1 MTGEAHR
8 LTSRVRSGRGSHASA
23 NRAPEGRQPV
33 TAREQDFEPVWSVP
47 QGVRIALAALALVL
61 VLLALQLGFKL
72 LPEDKADLGEGILS
86 NIVMVGATVLCAL
99 RAALR
104 AEEQKGWALFAVAL
118 AVWTAGDIYYAIAFF
133 GLDEAP
139 FPSAADAAYI
149 AFYPLAYAGLVHILG
164 ARLPKLDPMVKVDG
178 LIGALAF
185 AALGAAVL
193 FPAVLATTE
202 GAPATVAV
210 NLAYPIGDLILL
222 CLVVGAFAAAGR
234 ACVGAWSWLAAGI
247 VVTALADAVY
257 LYAAA
262 RWGYVNGA
270 LLDALWPA
278 GALLIGIGAWRP
290 PIKLREASQEGWRTI
305 ALPLGFA
312 VIALAIEIY
321 GDFGDVNALALALA
335 SAAMVAVL
343 VRLAL
348 TFRENARWLRRS
360 RAEATTDALTGLANR
375 RRLMAD
381 LESHTTDYAGRR
393 LTLGLFDLDG
403 FKQYNDTFGHP
414 AGDALLSR
422 LGNRL
427 AEAVRDR
434 GRAYRVGGDEFCV
447 WAQLDGGAGIDVL
460 ERAAAALCEPGD
472 GVNVG
477 CSYGAVFLPAE
488 TTSAAEALRLADQ
501 RMYRQKYGRD
511 GSNTGQAIDVLLR
524 ALTESR
530 PELDEHLSSVALSA
544 EATARCLGLSEDE
557 VEHVRLA
564 GKLHDIGKMAIPQA
578 ILDKPGPLDE
588 EEWAFVR
595 RHTLIGERIVS
606 AAPALMPVAE
616 IIRSAHERVDGG
628 GYPDGLRGDEI
639 PLGARI
645 VAACDAF
652 DAMVSER
659 PDVPAATFAEA
670 VEELRRGAGS
680 AFDRKVVDVLCE
692 VVLEQVRG
700 SRLRQP
706 ARTQAP

>member
-1 MTGEAHR
+1 MTC
-8 LTSRVRSGRGSHASA
+8 TTRSPSSAST
-23 NRAPEGRQPV
+23 RR
-33 TAREQDFEPVWSVP
+33 
-47 QGVRIALAALALVL
+47 
-61 VLLALQLGFKL
+61 
-72 LPEDKADLGEGILS
+72 
-86 NIVMVGATVLCAL
+86 
-99 RAALR
+99 
-104 AEEQKGWALFAVAL
+104 
-118 AVWTAGDIYYAIAFF
+118 
-133 GLDEAP
+133 P
-139 FPSAADAAYI
+139 FPSVADAVYI
-149 AFYPLAYAGLVHILG
+149 AFYPLAYAGLAYILG

-193 FPAVLATTE
+193 FQVVLATTD
-202 GAPATVAV
+202 GAAATVAV
-210 NLAYPIGDLILL
+210 NLTYPIADLILL

-234 ACVGAWSWLAAGI
+234 ACVRTWSWLAAGI

-278 GALLIGIGAWRP
+278 GALLIGIGAWRA

-305 ALPLGFA
+305 ALPLGVA
-312 VIALAIEIY
+312 IIALAIEIY
-321 GDFGDVNALALALA
+321 GDFGRVNALALALA
-335 SAAMVAVL
+335 SVAMVAVL

-348 TFRENARWLRRS
+348 TFHENARVLSRS
-360 RAEATTDALTGLANR
+360 RAEAATDALTGLGNPR
-375 RRLMAD
+375 VLMAE
-381 LESHTTDYAGRR
+381 LEDHTTDHGGRR

-422 LGNRL
+422 LGRRL
-427 AEAVRDR
+427 AEVVGDR

-447 WAQLDGGAGIDVL
+447 LIPADGAAAIDVL
-460 ERAAAALCEPGD
+460 ERAAAALCEPGEA
-472 GVNVG
+472 VNVG
-477 CSYGAVFLPAE
+477 CSYGAVFVPGE
-488 TTSAAEALRLADQ
+488 TTSAPEAFRMADE
-501 RMYRQKYGRD
+501 RMYRQKYTRD
-511 GSNTGQAIDVLLR
+511 GSNTRQAIDVLLR

-530 PELDEHLSSVALSA
+530 PELDEHLRSVATSA
-544 EATARCLGLSEDE
+544 EATARRLGLSEDE
-557 VEHVRLA
+557 LEHVRLA
-564 GKLHDIGKMAIPQA
+564 GKLHDIGKMAIPEA
-578 ILDKPGPLDE
+578 ILSKSDPLDE

-606 AAPALMPVAE
+606 AAPALTPVAE
-616 IIRSAHERVDGG
+616 IIRSTHERVDGG

-639 PLGARI
+639 PLGAHI

-659 PDVPAATFAEA
+659 PYSPTATATEA

-680 AFDRKVVDVLCE
+680 AFDRRVVDVLGT
-692 VVLEQVRG
+692 VVLDQI
-700 SRLRQP
+700 SRSRRRRARRQEASP
-706 ARTQAP
+706 S